1 MTLMDVLDKDL
12 IRVPLE
18 HSTKTG
24 IIEELVD
31 VLASKQN
38 PARRSEILAAVL
50 DRERLGSTGLADGI
64 AIPHAKTSAVTKVS
78 VAVGISRIPIDF
90 QAQDGKPSQFFFLVL
105 APEEESAAY
114 IEVLASI
121 ARSTASPVF
130 RRLLAGARSA
140 DEVVRLFL
148 D

>member
-1 MTLMDVLDKDL
+1 MTLMDVLDKNL

-18 HSTKTG
+18 HSTKIG

-31 VLASKQN
+31 LITGGQAGQ
-38 PARRSEILAAVL
+38 AHDEILRAVM
-50 DRERLGSTGLADGI
+50 DREALGSTGLADGI
-64 AIPHAKTSAVTKVS
+64 AIPHAKTGAVSNVK
-78 VAVGISRIPIDF
+78 VAVGISRLPIDF

-105 APEEESAAY
+105 APEKESAAY

-121 ARSTASPVF
+121 ARATASPVF
-130 RRLLAGARSA
+130 RRLLGNARSA

>member
-1 MTLMDVLDKDL
+1 
-12 IRVPLE
+12 
-18 HSTKTG
+18 
-24 IIEELVD
+24 
-31 VLASKQN
+31 
-38 PARRSEILAAVL
+38 
-50 DRERLGSTGLADGI
+50 
-64 AIPHAKTSAVTKVS
+64 
-78 VAVGISRIPIDF
+78 
-90 QAQDGKPSQFFFLVL
+90 VL
-105 APEEESAAY
+105 APEKESAAY